1 MKPILI
7 VAAHPDDEV
16 LGCGGL
22 IARESRRGNP
32 CHVLFLTDGSEG
44 RYDSKTS
51 AIHRENTDSANRILG
66 SASVIRQEFPN
77 QAMETLPV
85 ARIARCIEGHLESIN
100 PATVYTHHAGDL
112 NRDHRIACEATL
124 VACRPY
130 PGQCVQELYSYY
142 VPSSTEYGAV
152 VRQNVFAPCVLV
164 NIADT
169 LDKKIEALTAYSTEC
184 HPFPHPRSPESVRAH
199 ARYWGVTAGM
209 NYAEPFELLR
219 RIKW

>member
-1 MKPILI
+1 MRPILI

-22 IARESRRGNP
+22 IARESRRGHH
-32 CHVLFLTDGSEG
+32 CHVLFLTDGSGG
-44 RYDSKTS
+44 RYDSETS
-51 AIHRENTDSANRILG
+51 ATHRQNAETANRIIG
-66 SASVIRQEFPN
+66 SASIIRERFPN
-77 QAMETLPV
+77 QEMESVPV
-85 ARIARCIEGHLESIN
+85 ARIAQCIEGHLERLN
-100 PATVYTHHAGDL
+100 PVAVYTHHAGDL

-130 PGQCVQELYSYY
+130 PGQCVRELYSYY

-152 VRQNVFAPCVLV
+152 SRQDIFAPSVLV

-184 HPFPHPRSPESVRAH
+184 HPFPHPRSPESIRGH
-199 ARYWGVTAGM
+199 ARYWGLTVGM
-209 NYAEPFELLR
+209 QYAEPFELLR
-219 RIKW
+219 QLR